1 MKKVSLREL
10 VADKIVFAAL
20 IAVYYWMWARND
32 WQESYAT
39 IQDVVFAFSFYYFVN
54 RAIRLKK
61 YKQEA
66 VDEMAETNLKRC
78 DSICLKIG
86 AAAMIVIG
94 FVCAVGRMVLTT
106 EIIGYCLM
114 GTLVALAVI
123 RTDGQRGRLTMALHT
138 KIREYRENRGM
149 KQAELAEL
157 VGVRRETIVNLEK
170 GRYNPSLKLAM
181 DIAKVFETTV
191 EDLFCYTDDE
201 P

>member
-10 VADKIVFAAL
+10 VADKIVFAVL

-39 IQDVVFAFSFYYFVN
+39 IQNVVFAVWIYYFVS

-86 AAAMIVIG
+86 VAAMIVIG
-94 FVCAVGRMVLTT
+94 FACAVGRMALTT
-106 EIIGYCLM
+106 EIIGYALM
-114 GTLVALAVI
+114 GTLVALAII
-123 RTDGQRGRLTMALHT
+123 RTVIFCVMD
-138 KIREYRENRGM
+138 KE
-149 KQAELAEL
+149 
-157 VGVRRETIVNLEK
+157 GV
-170 GRYNPSLKLAM
+170 
-181 DIAKVFETTV
+181 
-191 EDLFCYTDDE
+191 
-201 P
+201 